1 MVEASPTTTKPNM
14 STTPCASAMH
24 DLMTQA
30 AAMCD
35 MLEDAAMSLHSSTMP
50 ADKVASY
57 AAVLG
62 ALVGKAQSIGAELD
76 GPNYLVL
83 PSDCPEGVRYLRR
96 IGAEA

>member
-1 MVEASPTTTKPNM
+1 
-14 STTPCASAMH
+14 
-24 DLMTQA
+24 
-30 AAMCD
+30 
-35 MLEDAAMSLHSSTMP
+35 MP

>member
-1 MVEASPTTTKPNM
+1 MHI
-14 STTPCASAMH
+14 TPCASAMH

-30 AAMCD
+30 AVMCD

-62 ALVGKAQSIGAELD
+62 ALVGKAQAIAAEID
-76 GPNYLVL
+76 SPEYMVL

>member
-1 MVEASPTTTKPNM
+1 MHIP
-14 STTPCASAMH
+14 PCASAMH

-35 MLEDAAMSLHSSTMP
+35 MLEDAAMSLHSSIIP

-62 ALVGKAQSIGAELD
+62 ALVGKAQAIAAEIDSPDYML
-76 GPNYLVL
+76 L
-83 PSDCPEGVRYLRR
+83 PSDCEEVRQYLHR
-96 IGAEA
+96 AMA

>member
-1 MVEASPTTTKPNM
+1 MHI
-14 STTPCASAMH
+14 TPCASAMH

-96 IGAEA
+96 IVAEA